1 MIRSMT
7 GFARAE
13 AATPQG
19 LLLWEIRSVNH
30 RFLEVQFRLPDS
42 CRALEPELRQR
53 ATARLGRGRLE
64 ASLSLRAAGERT
76 AALGRL
82 NLPLARQLI
91 GHWQTLAAEI
101 SEPGPLNPTD
111 ILRWPGV
118 LEQEE
123 QDPAALQGEAL
134 GLFDAALGELA
145 AAREREGARLA
156 GLFEARLDEISA
168 QVGQVLARLPEVTDR
183 IRERLRERVAALGV
197 TVDPERLEQE
207 LALIAQKMDVAEELD
222 RLGAHIAE
230 FRSGLGGDVP
240 VGRRLDFLVQELNR
254 EANTLASKSADAE
267 TTRHAVDIKVLVE
280 QIREQVQNVE

>member
-42 CRALEPELRQR
+42 CRALETELRQR

-64 ASLSLRAAGERT
+64 ASLSLRAAGERAT
-76 AALGRL
+76 ALGRL

-134 GLFDAALGELA
+134 GLFDAALEELA
-145 AAREREGARLA
+145 AAREREGDRLA
-156 GLFEARLDEISA
+156 ALFEGRLEEINAR
-168 QVGQVLARLPEVTDR
+168 VGQVQARLPEVMDR

-230 FRSGLGGDVP
+230 FRSGLRGDVP

-267 TTRHAVDIKVLVE
+267 TTRQAVDIKVLVE

>member
-13 AATPQG
+13 GATPQG

-64 ASLSLRAAGERT
+64 ASLSLKPAGERT
-76 AALGRL
+76 AAPGRL

-101 SEPGPLNPTD
+101 SEPGTLNPTD

-123 QDPAALQGEAL
+123 PDPEVLHGEAL
-134 GLFDAALGELA
+134 RLFDTALEELA

-156 GLFEARLDEISA
+156 GLFEARLGEIDDR
-168 QVGQVLARLPEVTDR
+168 VGQVLARLPEVTDR

-222 RLGAHIAE
+222 RLRAHIAE